1 MKKRLLITSI
11 VMMLVVAVALST
23 ATYAWFTS
31 NATVSAS
38 TITMTAAVNE
48 LDSIFIKWNGG
59 SYGGSITTTK
69 TYGGD
74 VLIPMVPDE
83 IVVNQTTLFE
93 TGVAGA
99 HDIDFKTAGLETVA
113 GDSVFKNVT
122 AVSNANYVYFAN
134 ATNAQNPEDPTS
146 GANVIFIKNTSTANV
161 VTNVKVKATFTPNY
175 IACNEGELARAGY
188 TYYTYDSS
196 AEVGSQYT
204 EIDDVVNNVTDV
216 TGKYKATVELVRVAV
231 FTRDLTAA
239 GTNDT
244 ESAYILR
251 GVLANTAD
259 AATYFGDI
267 TNGAS
272 QSAFN
277 GSTSPFTDNTLEATA
292 GATGF
297 NICYDG
303 NSVHTLAAQGE
314 VEIKVLMWLD
324 GEALNDNTQ
333 GAIAN
338 VALQF
343 EAV

>member
-31 NATVSAS
+31 NASVTAS
-38 TITMTAAVNE
+38 TVTMTAAVNE
-48 LDSIFIKWNGG
+48 LDSIFIKWDGG
-59 SYGGSITTTK
+59 AYGGAITTTK

-74 VLIPMVPDE
+74 VLIPMVPNE
-83 IVVNQTTLFE
+83 IVANQTTLWE
-93 TGVAGA
+93 SGEAGA
-99 HDIDFKTAGLETVA
+99 HDIAFKTAGLETVA

-122 AVSNANYVYFAN
+122 PVSESNFVYFAN
-134 ATNAQNPEDPTS
+134 NTIAEDPTS
-146 GANVIFIKNTSTANV
+146 DANVIFIKNTSTANV
-161 VTNVKVKATFTPNY
+161 VTNIKVTAEFTPNY

-188 TYYTYDSS
+188 TYYTYDSE
-196 AEVGSQYT
+196 AEAGSQYT
-204 EIDDVVNNVTDV
+204 VFPVTNNETVV
-216 TGKYKATVELVRVAV
+216 TGKYKATVELVRVAI

-244 ESAYILR
+244 GSAYILR
-251 GVLANTAD
+251 GVLANTASAD
-259 AATYFGDI
+259 TYFGNI
-267 TNGAS
+267 TNAQS
-272 QSAFN
+272 QSTFAATAAN
-277 GSTSPFTDNTLEATA
+277 KAAATA

-303 NSVHTLAAQGE
+303 GTAHTLAAQGE

-333 GAIAN
+333 GAIAR